1 MKKYDLKI
9 LLFVFSLFVYTWTSR
24 ILNVELFTMG
34 RFQLGYFFLYFL
46 VLSLISSLKGKFF
59 LFDEIYRFWV
69 YAFVPITVFVFFNLS
84 IIFHVNISRM
94 YAYLIFF
101 LFSNFYNS
109 NFKERKEVII
119 FRTLGFFIFVLGVSL
134 NWKIW

>member
-9 LLFVFSLFVYTWTSR
+9 LILAFSFLVYNWTSK
-24 ILNVELFTMG
+24 ILNVHFFTLG
-34 RFQLGYFFLYFL
+34 RFQLTYFFLYFL
-46 VLSLISSLKGKFF
+46 VFSLFSSLKGKFF

-69 YAFVPITVFVFFNLS
+69 YAFVPITIYALFNLS
-84 IIFHVNISRM
+84 IVFHVNISGI

-101 LFSNFYNS
+101 LFSNFYNL
-109 NFKERKEVII
+109 NFEKRKEII
-119 FRTLGFFIFVLGVSL
+119 VFRTLGFFIFILGVSM

>member
-109 NFKERKEVII
+109 NFEKRKVVII

>member
-109 NFKERKEVII
+109 NFEERKVVII